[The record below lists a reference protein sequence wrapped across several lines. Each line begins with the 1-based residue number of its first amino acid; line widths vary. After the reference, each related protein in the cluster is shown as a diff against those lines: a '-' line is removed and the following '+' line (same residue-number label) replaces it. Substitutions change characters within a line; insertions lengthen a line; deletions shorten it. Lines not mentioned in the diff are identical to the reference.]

1 MSQCCNQLDLTC
13 ISSQYMNQKKGNKI
27 IGKVKDPWK
36 TYFEAK
42 N

>member
-1 MSQCCNQLDLTC
+1 
-13 ISSQYMNQKKGNKI
+13 MNQKKGNKI

>member
-1 MSQCCNQLDLTC
+1 MYFIT
-13 ISSQYMNQKKGNKI
+13 IHEPKKGNKI